1 MSIEF
6 KKVTKHF
13 GGTDVVDD
21 LSLEIQDG
29 EFVVLLGPS
38 GCGKTTTLRMLAG
51 LENATSGDILIDG
64 ERVNDVPTQH
74 RDVAMVFQS
83 YALYPHMTIA
93 ENIGY
98 PLRVRKIEKGERAA
112 RVNRVAAML
121 EIESLLERKPR
132 QLSGGERQ
140 RVALARAIVR
150 EPRAY
155 LMDEPLSNLDAR
167 LRVQM
172 RGELKRL
179 QHQLGTTTIY
189 VTHDQ
194 AEAMTLASR
203 VAVMRKGLLQQF
215 DTPMNIYNYPANRFV
230 AEFVGSPSMNFVEGK
245 IDPGSGTFVS
255 DSLLIPLSADQISNL
270 AGQSALTMGI
280 RPEHIQVLAEPHDGA
295 IPASVYVTELM
306 GNETFVFVT
315 VGANRLI
322 ARAPADFRAEL
333 ESKVWL
339 RIAAEK
345 AHFFDSAGA
354 EISSLLPDHL
364 RNRRPHLLRPH
375 LITRIGRM
383 KPIAREIFR
392 MRRELLSRDR
402 VDIKHRHT
410 VTSCNLLQPAAK
422 LNNLPLILVTR
433 RTWNSRRARNIRKVR
448 HHNSRARLFFEHAEN
463 LFVVFRKLVQRQPMP
478 DVVDADTNSHK
489 IRIHRDALVQLRT
502 QDIRSRRATHAEIA

>member
-1 MSIEF
+1 LGIEF
-6 KKVTKHF
+6 RNVSKHY
-13 GGTDVVDD
+13 GGTSVVDD
-21 LSLEIQDG
+21 LSLEIRDG

-51 LENATSGDILIDG
+51 LETVTSGEIHIGG

-74 RDVAMVFQS
+74 RDLAMVFQS

-98 PLRVRKIEKGERAA
+98 PLRVRKIEKNERAE

-203 VAVMRKGLLQQF
+203 VAVMRKGRLQQF
-215 DTPMNIYNYPANRFV
+215 DTPMNIYNQPANRFV
-230 AEFVGSPSMNFVEGK
+230 AEFVGSPSMNFVEGR
-245 IDPGSGTFVS
+245 IDRASGTFVN
-255 DSLLIPLSADQISNL
+255 DSLRIPLNASHLSKL
-270 AGQSALTMGI
+270 SGQSQLTMGI
-280 RPEHIQVLAEPHDGA
+280 RPEHIQVLAEPQDGA
-295 IPASVYVTELM
+295 LAASIYVTELM
-306 GNETFVFVT
+306 GNETFVFLS
-315 VGANRLI
+315 VGENRLI
-322 ARAPADFRAEL
+322 ARAPADFRAEV
-333 ESKVWL
+333 ESTVWL
-339 RIAAEK
+339 RLATEK
-345 AHFFDSAGA
+345 AHFFNPASG
-354 EISSLLPDHL
+354 
-364 RNRRPHLLRPH
+364 
-375 LITRIGRM
+375 
-383 KPIAREIFR
+383 
-392 MRRELLSRDR
+392 DR
-402 VDIKHRHT
+402 T
-410 VTSCNLLQPAAK
+410 
-422 LNNLPLILVTR
+422 
-433 RTWNSRRARNIRKVR
+433 
-448 HHNSRARLFFEHAEN
+448 
-463 LFVVFRKLVQRQPMP
+463 
-478 DVVDADTNSHK
+478 
-489 IRIHRDALVQLRT
+489 
-502 QDIRSRRATHAEIA
+502 AT

>member
-1 MSIEF
+1 MSVEF
-6 KKVTKHF
+6 RNVSKDF
-13 GGTDVVDD
+13 GGACVVDD
-21 LSLEIQDG
+21 LSLEIRDG

-51 LENATSGDILIDG
+51 LETVTSGEIYIGG

-74 RDVAMVFQS
+74 RDLAMVFQS

-98 PLRVRKIEKGERAA
+98 PLRVRKIEKNERAD

-121 EIESLLERKPR
+121 EIESLLDRKPR

-203 VAVMRKGLLQQF
+203 VAVMRKGRLQQF
-215 DTPMNIYNYPANRFV
+215 DTPMNIYNEPANRFV
-230 AEFVGSPSMNFVEGK
+230 AEFVGSPSMNFVEGR
-245 IDPGSGTFVS
+245 IDRATFVS
-255 DSLLIPLSADQISNL
+255 DSLRVPLNTQL
-270 AGQSALTMGI
+270 AGALTMGI
-280 RPEHIQVLAEPHDGA
+280 RPEHIQVFAEPHDGA
-295 IPASVYVTELM
+295 IAATVYVTELM
-306 GNETFVFVT
+306 GNETFVFLS
-315 VGANRLI
+315 VGENRLI
-322 ARAPADFRAEL
+322 ARAPADFRADV

-339 RIAAEK
+339 RLATER
-345 AHFFDSAGA
+345 AHFFDSNGN
-354 EISSLLPDHL
+354 ILTQ
-364 RNRRPHLLRPH
+364 RR
-375 LITRIGRM
+375 
-383 KPIAREIFR
+383 K
-392 MRRELLSRDR
+392 D
-402 VDIKHRHT
+402 
-410 VTSCNLLQPAAK
+410 AK
-422 LNNLPLILVTR
+422 
-433 RTWNSRRARNIRKVR
+433 
-448 HHNSRARLFFEHAEN
+448 EN
-463 LFVVFRKLVQRQPMP
+463 
-478 DVVDADTNSHK
+478 
-489 IRIHRDALVQLRT
+489 
-502 QDIRSRRATHAEIA
+502 